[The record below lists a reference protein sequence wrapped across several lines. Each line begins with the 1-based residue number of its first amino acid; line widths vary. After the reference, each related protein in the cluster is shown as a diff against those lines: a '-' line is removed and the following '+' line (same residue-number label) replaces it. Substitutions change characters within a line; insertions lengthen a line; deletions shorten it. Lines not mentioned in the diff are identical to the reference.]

1 MSLTTELAK
10 PSSPITQYLRFVGA
24 LVADTGRGTPWAEP
38 CKRLLGLDAL
48 PGSTTV
54 PLVPGAD
61 AGMVGTAFDYRLRFH
76 LAPCRVKDFV
86 AWQGAAL
93 LRKLDPSTEP
103 PLARFFSN
111 LDTLASK
118 LAPAGRQLEADEE
131 RLLSTYCVVL
141 AQIESVY
148 RTRGGWFPHLPP
160 AGTGKARPD
169 AEPLLQ
175 LAPEATV
182 EDVVSLSCS
191 ASDAMSPLI
200 PYVANGSL
208 PYHPNPVFVG
218 SSAIGGADADFIIAT
233 TIFELK
239 TTKTLDATS
248 VSKALLQ
255 LLGYS
260 LLDYDD
266 EYEIRRVGVY
276 FARHGWVKAWPLW
289 ELLFPPA
296 DVLKRSQSGTEPTEK
311 EITARLETLR
321 GLMQRVVE
329 GEAINYEDSFS

>member
-10 PSSPITQYLRFVGA
+10 PSSTITQYLRFVGA
-24 LVADTGRGTPWAEP
+24 LVADTTRGTPWAEP
-38 CKRLLGLDAL
+38 CKQLLGLDAL

-54 PLVPGAD
+54 PVVPGAD
-61 AGMVGTAFDYRLRFH
+61 AAMVGTAFDYRLRFH
-76 LAPCRVKDFV
+76 FSPCRVKEFV
-86 AWQGAAL
+86 AWQGAVL
-93 LRKLDPSTEP
+93 LRRRDSSTEV

-118 LAPAGRQLEADEE
+118 LSPAGQQLEADEE
-131 RLLSTYCVVL
+131 RLLSAYCVVL
-141 AQIESVY
+141 AQIESDY
-148 RTRGGWFPHLPP
+148 RTSGRWLPHLPP
-160 AGTGKARPD
+160 GGTGKVRPE

-182 EDVVSLSCS
+182 EDVVNLSRS

-200 PYVANGSL
+200 PYVSNGSL
-208 PYHPNPVFVG
+208 PYHPNPVFAG

-239 TTKTLDATS
+239 TMKVLDAAA
-248 VSKALLQ
+248 VRNALLQ

-266 EYEIRRVGVY
+266 EYEIRRVGIY

-289 ELLFPPA
+289 ELVFPPA
-296 DVLKRSQSGTEPTEK
+296 DVIQWSRDGTEPTERQL
-311 EITARLETLR
+311 TARLEKLR
-321 GLMQRVVE
+321 GLMQRVVD
-329 GEAINYEDSFS
+329 GETINYE